1 MTPSRVT
8 LLPSSAQ
15 YPHWADD
22 YEGWLAQ
29 FDCFPRYKD
38 EKKNQEEE
46 RKLKKSTQG

>member
-1 MTPSRVT
+1 MTSRVT

-22 YEGWLAQ
+22 YEGWLSQ
-29 FDCFPRYKD
+29 FDCFPRY
-38 EKKNQEEE
+38 EKKNQEEEE